1 MTTIVGEDR
10 TTFKLDSSKFSGT
23 LYVKLERTRVV
34 INTKVENVYNDTS
47 SKGIIDLADGKEYII
62 DFSKTDELTEGL
74 KLFADLEETLYYKNV
89 NGSLIATDN
98 VSEAFKGL
106 HTKYTGSKLTFTG
119 SDGDIL
125 NETRTDYYTRCT
137 YEFTFQYGSD
147 KEYKFIEGANQ
158 TYTINKSKGA
168 LFRIDADYSLFED
181 GGKVYVDGVLLD
193 SNNYTSKSGS
203 TLITLNDTYLK
214 NLSVGEHIL
223 RVVFTEEKEVSTKF
237 IIANDNNEV
246 EIPSLTPEIENP
258 NTGDKAVT
266 YIIMGL
272 LHLL

>member
-1 MTTIVGEDR
+1 M
-10 TTFKLDSSKFSGT
+10 
-23 LYVKLERTRVV
+23 
-34 INTKVENVYNDTS
+34 
-47 SKGIIDLADGKEYII
+47 
-62 DFSKTDELTEGL
+62 TEGL

-168 LFRIDADYSLFED
+168 LFRIDVDYSLFED